1 MKWKPANFEMCV
13 VQQVSFVVPYRVL
26 PQYTSVRY
34 ILFVNNKIITQQHYL
49 IHNTTTPKYQLLDT
63 QFEQYINTVKTTDC
77 QATLRRLLKNGPPI
91 YISDKHG
98 LPLEE
103 GDTHVTTL
111 WFAVDNRERSGKLK
125 GAVDGEE
132 RVKLWKE
139 LNEFLIEEGKEEGDD
154 DDEEGAD
161 GGDE

>member
-1 MKWKPANFEMCV
+1 MSREEPYQHGRPTDGMCCLCTMEDITDEDQNYVEFQSYPSMKWKPANFEMCV
-13 VQQVSFVVPYRVL
+13 VQ
-26 PQYTSVRY
+26 
-34 ILFVNNKIITQQHYL
+34 
-49 IHNTTTPKYQLLDT
+49 QLLDT